1 MTKPRRYGGKSHP
14 ATPTQEQTRP
24 ISTETSNLYKKYTVS
39 DISCKNEPW
48 KRKRCKLVTKP
59 RRYGGKSHPATPTQE
74 QTRPISTVTSN
85 LYKKYTVSDI
95 SCKYE
100 HWKIK
105 RCKLMTKPRR
115 YDGKSHPATPTQ
127 EQTRP
132 ISTETS
138 NLYKTYTVSDI
149 SCVNGHIVETKRC
162 KLMTKP
168 RRYGGKSHPATPTQ
182 EQTRPISTENSNLD
196 KKYVIFDV
204 SCKNEPWKKRRCK
217 LMTKPRRYGEKSHPA
232 TPTQEQTRPI
242 LTETSSLYKT
252 YTVSDISCVNG
263 HCRNKTLQINDQTAQ
278 IWGKISSR
286 DPNSGA
292 SETNIDGN

>member
-24 ISTETSNLYKKYTVS
+24 ISTENINLYKKYAVF
-39 DISCKNEPW
+39 DVSCKNELW
-48 KRKRCKLVTKP
+48 KKNRCKLMTKP
-59 RRYGGKSHPATPTQE
+59 RRYDGKSHPATPTQE

-138 NLYKTYTVSDI
+138 NL
-149 SCVNGHIVETKRC
+149 
-162 KLMTKP
+162 
-168 RRYGGKSHPATPTQ
+168 
-182 EQTRPISTENSNLD
+182 
-196 KKYVIFDV
+196 
-204 SCKNEPWKKRRCK
+204 
-217 LMTKPRRYGEKSHPA
+217 EK
-232 TPTQEQTRPI
+232 
-242 LTETSSLYKT
+242 
-252 YTVSDISCVNG
+252 
-263 HCRNKTLQINDQTAQ
+263 
-278 IWGKISSR
+278 
-286 DPNSGA
+286 
-292 SETNIDGN
+292 